1 MDKFWMLSF
10 FHIFSWPIGFKNSG
24 CGFLH
29 SEPPTREY
37 PNPFHQISDC
47 DEGPHT
53 ITLNRNKPQAFP
65 IECEYCTSSITV
77 TQVKAWNIEKFW
89 LATLRRE
96 IIMRLKNIQFHAF
109 DSPVHVP
116 KSHPC
121 RYAELGYLAMKQR
134 TVSPDRP
141 FLLLPRAMVVLNY
154 WTTLRTTHAK
164 VSGPRLPCDKYFRLW
179 SCWHA
184 NISHQYNGA
193 ADTGRTKCE
202 DVKGPSLRVQTNK
215 KQWYERSR
223 WIATCPFQRQAL
235 VRLMPSNDKS
245 NSPSRQEEI

>member
-1 MDKFWMLSF
+1 MAFF
-10 FHIFSWPIGFKNSG
+10 FHIFSWPIGFKNST

-77 TQVKAWNIEKFW
+77 TQVKAWKIEKFW

-96 IIMRLKNIQFHAF
+96 IIMRLKIIQFHAF
-109 DSPVHVP
+109 DSPVHAMLN
-116 KSHPC
+116 C
-121 RYAELGYLAMKQR
+121 GILRWNRELYHR
-134 TVSPDRP
+134 TGHFCSFQEPWL
-141 FLLLPRAMVVLNY
+141 FS
-154 WTTLRTTHAK
+154 TTLRTTHAK

-184 NISHQYNGA
+184 NMSHQYNGA

-202 DVKGPSLRVQTNK
+202 DVKGPSLRVQTDK
-215 KQWYERSR
+215 KNNDMKRSR
-223 WIATCPFQRQAL
+223 WIATDHFQRLAL
-235 VRLMPSNDKS
+235 VRLTPSNDKS